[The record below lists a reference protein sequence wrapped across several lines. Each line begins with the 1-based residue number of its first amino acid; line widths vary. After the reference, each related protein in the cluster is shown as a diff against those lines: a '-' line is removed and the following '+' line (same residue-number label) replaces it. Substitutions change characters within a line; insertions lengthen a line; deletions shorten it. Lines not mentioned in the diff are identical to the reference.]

1 MKGDTVS
8 IYLPMTWHAVAA
20 FLACARIGAIHSVI
34 FAGFSSE
41 ALRDRMQDCG
51 SKVLITADEGR
62 RGGKSVALKAI
73 ADAALTEC
81 PKVEKVLVLKR
92 TGSEVKW
99 TEGRDV
105 WWHEELAKVPSYCP
119 PEVMASEDPL
129 FILYV
134 CLSPFSSLASRLLSS
149 GIDFWLDRQAERCC
163 AYHRRVPS
171 RCSHDRQIR
180 L

>member
-1 MKGDTVS
+1 
-8 IYLPMTWHAVAA
+8 
-20 FLACARIGAIHSVI
+20 
-34 FAGFSSE
+34 
-41 ALRDRMQDCG
+41 
-51 SKVLITADEGR
+51 LITADEGR

-134 CLSPFSSLASRLLSS
+134 CLALISA
-149 GIDFWLDRQAERCC
+149 QAT
-163 AYHRRVPS
+163 H
-171 RCSHDRQIR
+171 
-180 L
+180 